1 MKDTPTMP
9 EILQTETDVLNE
21 IFANNGTWL
30 QGENGRFLDSKILA
44 HLVRRGEIE
53 HHGDD
58 KYHTMFQRGGKKRY
72 YITVGGLCA
81 LWEAHGCRG
90 LRPTYPASLGQFMWV
105 KTEDDLSPEEAGR
118 LRAQT
123 IADAQRR
130 QRRARAAAQREC
142 NELEAAQRRTKRLQ
156 QKEENRLAK
165 QRLRDL
171 KQYNQG
177 KRS

>member
-1 MKDTPTMP
+1 MP

-21 IFANNGTWL
+21 IFSNNGTWL
-30 QGENGRFLDSKILA
+30 QGEKGKFLDSKTLA
-44 HLVRRGEIE
+44 RLVRQGEIE

-58 KYHTMFQRGGKKRY
+58 KYHTMFQRGGNKRY

-81 LWEAHGCRG
+81 LWEAHGCQG
-90 LRPTYPASLGQFMWV
+90 LRPTYPASLQQFMWV
-105 KTEDDLSPEEAGR
+105 RTSDDPVLAGR

-130 QRRARAAAQREC
+130 QRRARAAAQRER
-142 NELEAAQRRTKRLQ
+142 NALEAAQRRTKRLQ
-156 QKEENRLAK
+156 QKEKTRLAK
-165 QRLRDL
+165 QRLRAL
-171 KQYNQG
+171 KQHNQG